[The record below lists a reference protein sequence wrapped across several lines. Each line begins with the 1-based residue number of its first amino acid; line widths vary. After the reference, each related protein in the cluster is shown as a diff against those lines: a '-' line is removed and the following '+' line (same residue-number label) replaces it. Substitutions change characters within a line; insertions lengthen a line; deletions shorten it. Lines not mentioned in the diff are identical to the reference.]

1 MSSNPLKTNVAE
13 SSDKEGGKAVLK
25 ACERAVASRTANPF
39 SEGRTHRASFQ
50 LFSFSRGE
58 LAKSYKKYQESGGHM
73 PSYQNRTGPYSG
85 HRGRDPPKLSRLHD
99 DLGSVQALA

>member
-1 MSSNPLKTNVAE
+1 M
-13 SSDKEGGKAVLK
+13 LK

-50 LFSFSRGE
+50 LFSFSRAE
-58 LAKSYKKYQESGGHM
+58 LAKSYKKYQESGGTLRRSHAEL
-73 PSYQNRTGPYSG
+73 SKQNGPYYSG